1 MSDFEKL
8 EEMPEQE
15 LWDSLSLVTGIEK
28 ADALYILSKKLYS
41 RKLFQESLTLAE
53 QARDIYLEYK
63 NLVTESSLTDA
74 YLAVGFN
81 ADELNQ
87 NQIAIDNYNTAL
99 EIFIQSNRSDQ
110 VYWLAAILARNYE
123 LEKMQEKRLEV
134 LKIACK
140 ASEEQDDKSELINN
154 MVQVG
159 LALTLLEKSEEAY
172 ETFKTAREL
181 ALNHGSNYQ
190 MIETYFHLAIGLFNV
205 DKLEESIETFK
216 SVEDVAVLYGKP
228 LFEAKCKLWIARC
241 LQHMNKFSEAKTTF
255 LESKEIVVKNNL
267 QDYDDIL
274 IIIEKEYTSCL
285 ESMSDE
291 SSQIELIKQ
300 KKLLASYDKVIHK
313 I

>member
-28 ADALYILSKKLYS
+28 ADALYILSKKLHS

-53 QARDIYLEYK
+53 QARDIYLEHK
-63 NLVTESSLTDA
+63 NLVNESSLTNA

-87 NQIAIDNYNTAL
+87 NQIAIDNYNKAL

-159 LALTLLEKSEEAY
+159 LTLTLLEKYEEAY
-172 ETFKTAREL
+172 ETFKTAREI
-181 ALNHGSNYQ
+181 ALSNGSNYQ

-205 DKLEESIETFK
+205 DKLEESIDAFK
-216 SVEDVAVLYGKP
+216 SVEDVAVLYSKP

-241 LQHMNKFSEAKTTF
+241 LRQMNKSSEAKTTF

-267 QDYDDIL
+267 QDCDDIL
-274 IIIEKEYTSCL
+274 IIIEREYASCL
-285 ESMSDE
+285 ESMSDPI
-291 SSQIELIKQ
+291 SQDELTNQ
-300 KKLLASYDKVIHK
+300 QKLLASYDKVIHK

>member
-8 EEMPEQE
+8 EEMSEQE
-15 LWDSLSLVTGIEK
+15 LWDSLSLISDVEK
-28 ADALYILSKKLYS
+28 ADTLYILSKKLHS
-41 RKLFQESLTLAE
+41 RKLFPESLILAE
-53 QARDIYLEYK
+53 QARDIYLEHK
-63 NLVTESSLTDA
+63 NLVNELSLTDA

-87 NQIAIDNYNTAL
+87 NQKAIENFNKAL
-99 EIFIQSNRSDQ
+99 EIIIQAHRNDQ

-123 LEKMQEKRLEV
+123 LEKMQERRLEV

-159 LALTLLEKSEEAY
+159 LTLTLLERYEEAY
-172 ETFKTAREL
+172 ETFKTAREI
-181 ALNHGSNYQ
+181 ALSHGSNYQ
-190 MIETYFHLAIGLFNV
+190 MIETYFHLAIGLFNI

-216 SVEDVAVLYGKP
+216 LVEDVAVLYGKP

-274 IIIEKEYTSCL
+274 ITIEKEYTSCL

-291 SSQIELIKQ
+291 SSQIELTKQ

>member
-15 LWDSLSLVTGIEK
+15 LWDSLSLVSGIEK
-28 ADALYILSKKLYS
+28 ADTLYVLSKKLHS

-53 QARDIYLEYK
+53 QARDIYLEHK
-63 NLVTESSLTDA
+63 NLVNESSLTNA

-87 NQIAIDNYNTAL
+87 NQIAIDNYNKAL

-123 LEKMQEKRLEV
+123 LEKMQEKRLE
-134 LKIACK
+134 
-140 ASEEQDDKSELINN
+140 LINN

-159 LALTLLEKSEEAY
+159 LTLTLLEKYEEAY
-172 ETFKTAREL
+172 ETFKTAREI
-181 ALNHGSNYQ
+181 ALSNGSNYQ

-205 DKLEESIETFK
+205 DKLEESIDAFK
-216 SVEDVAVLYGKP
+216 SVEDVAVLYSKP

-241 LQHMNKFSEAKTTF
+241 LRQMNKSSEAKTTF

-267 QDYDDIL
+267 QDCDDIL
-274 IIIEKEYTSCL
+274 IIIEREYASCL
-285 ESMSDE
+285 ESMSDPI
-291 SSQIELIKQ
+291 SQDVLTKQ